1 MPISNHKMKQILLYL
16 AILISCISF
25 AQEGSRGSKAKAT
38 EILNEGTKR
47 AIIIG
52 VSDYNE
58 KELQLN
64 YADNDA
70 ILFKNYLSKIEG
82 IADEDISLLI
92 NKDAVSLNILTTFK
106 SLLKKTN
113 EGDLTYVYFAG
124 HGDVVDDFGEK
135 EGFLLATDANA
146 NQEYYSGGTI
156 PFSLLEKIL
165 NNFISKKSKVI
176 LILDACQSGF
186 PFKGTSQ
193 KNMGTIQAMFQNS
206 TRFLSCGSEELSYE
220 SGDLKHG
227 YFTYY
232 LVKGLTGKADKDANA
247 SLTYNEVDD
256 YLYDN
261 VTSVV
266 LKEHKGKQSPV
277 MHTKNKRAVLKSI
290 TTESNAIVFEDINAT
305 IENDKR
311 IAARGINDT
320 DLIDKTGG
328 SEIKRFND
336 ALNRKSYYGKSS
348 SAYEIYKSLNNNS
361 NISQGLKEKMHSKL
375 LTILS
380 NSAQQLINL
389 YIDGNAILPPSRDFK
404 IQAKHL
410 EICLELMGEDGF
422 LKNRVE
428 ASKLLLESY
437 AIIRNRNYARYKAA
451 KLKLK
456 KALQLEP
463 RAAYIH
469 NALGE
474 VYNQEEQYD
483 SAHYHYNEAK
493 RLIYS
498 WSKPVTNIG
507 DNLMDQYKYDDAKT
521 YLNTTLGNKGTN
533 ANLKLGEISE
543 KEGKYSEAESFYM
556 AVLKTEPKNAKA
568 LQKMSNLQKLKGNS
582 KASIDWYKKAVKAD
596 SINSV
601 FGYGLINYIE
611 DNKIADADAEKL
623 LLNAIDYA
631 PESSIVYS
639 EYADFLRLNKTRLSR
654 LRLAD
659 SLYGRAIKNDPF
671 NTWAYAGR
679 GILQSKM
686 RKPLKAKQSFESGI
700 VKNGTK
706 PEPYFYYANY
716 TKEQLNKDDEAEKLY
731 AKAIEKN
738 DYFIPAYTELVNL
751 YNSQNLQDKS
761 ISLLNTAIAKH
772 SNTPDFHH
780 LLGQTYFSKK
790 NFTEAIKAYKKATS
804 IDGSYVKSS
813 KNLGYSQIEINE
825 IESAEQNLKAASE
838 SDAFGNRQKEISEY
852 VLTMAKDKLK
862 FGTPAEA
869 QALYKLA
876 FDISKT
882 AENAHTYSDFL
893 YLQSNSKEAVKIAL
907 PAISKNNT
915 KALNIKLLEV
925 LVKASIDNNDTKNAD
940 YYYKNLVGIDKNPD
954 FLLASVYTRFRGQ
967 IQASMDFRRKV
978 NQNLLRSNKL
988 KVLFSAETIKNY
1000 ILNK

>member
-1 MPISNHKMKQILLYL
+1 MKQLLLSLCILF
-16 AILISCISF
+16 SCISY
-25 AQEGSRGSKAKAT
+25 AQNGARGSKAKAT
-38 EILNEGTKR
+38 ETNNDGTKR
-47 AIIIG
+47 ALIIG

-70 ILFKNYLSKIEG
+70 ILFNNYLSKVEG
-82 IADEDISLLI
+82 LTDENISLLI
-92 NKDAVSLNILTTFK
+92 NQDAVSLNILKEFK
-106 SLLKKTN
+106 SLLKKTSS
-113 EGDLTYVYFAG
+113 GDIIYIYFAG
-124 HGDVVDDFGEK
+124 HGDVIDDFGEK
-135 EGFLLATDANA
+135 EGFLLASDANA

-165 NNFISKKSKVI
+165 NSFISKESKVI

-220 SGDLKHG
+220 SSDLKHG

-247 SLTYNEVDD
+247 TLTYNEVDD
-256 YLYDN
+256 YLYEN
-261 VTSVV
+261 VTDIV

-277 MHTKNKRAVLKSI
+277 MHTENKRAILKAI
-290 TTESNAIVFEDINAT
+290 TAASNTIVFEDINVN
-305 IENDKR
+305 IESDKR
-311 IAARGINDT
+311 IAARGISDT
-320 DLIDKTGG
+320 DLKDKTGG
-328 SEIKRFND
+328 SEIQKFNE
-336 ALNRKSYYGKSS
+336 AINRKSYYGKSS
-348 SAYEIYKSLNNNS
+348 SAYEIYKSISNNPT
-361 NISQGLKEKMHSKL
+361 IDVRLKEKMNSTL
-375 LTILS
+375 LKILS
-380 NSAQQLINL
+380 NSAQKLINA
-389 YIDGNAILPPSRDFK
+389 YIDGNKILPPSRAFK

-422 LKNRVE
+422 LKDRVE

-437 AIIRNRNYARYKAA
+437 VIIRNRNYARYKAA
-451 KLKLK
+451 KLMLK
-456 KALQLEP
+456 NALQLEP

-474 VYNQEEQYD
+474 VYNNEEQYD
-483 SAHYHYNEAK
+483 SAHYHYNKAK
-493 RLIYS
+493 KLIYS

-521 YLNTTLGNKGTN
+521 YLNTTLGTKGAN

-556 AVLKTEPKNAKA
+556 AVLKTEPKNVKA

-582 KASIDWYKKAVKAD
+582 KSSIDWYKKAVKTD

-611 DNKIADADAEKL
+611 DNKIDDAKAEKL

-639 EYADFLRLNKTRLSR
+639 EYADFLRLKKSKLSR

-659 SLYGRAIKNDPF
+659 SLYGKAIQNDPF

-679 GILQSKM
+679 GSLQNKM

-700 VKNGTK
+700 AKNRNK

-716 TKEQLNKDDEAEKLY
+716 NNQLNKISEAEVLY
-731 AKAIEKN
+731 LKAIEKN
-738 DYFIPAYTELVNL
+738 NYFIPAYDKLVSL
-751 YNSQNLQDKS
+751 YNNQNLQEKS
-761 ISLLNTAIAKH
+761 INLLHTAIANH
-772 SNTPDFHH
+772 PNTPDFNH

-790 NFTEAIKAYKKATS
+790 NFTEAIKAYKSATK
-804 IDGSYVKSS
+804 IDASFVKSS
-813 KNLGYSQIEINE
+813 KNLGYSQIETDDIN
-825 IESAEQNLKAASE
+825 SAEQNLKTASD
-838 SDAFGNRQKEISEY
+838 SDAFGDRQKEISAY
-852 VLTMAKDKLK
+852 IRTMAKDKLK
-862 FGTPAEA
+862 FGKSSDAK
-869 QALYKLA
+869 ALYKLA
-876 FDISKT
+876 FEISNS
-882 AENAHTYSDFL
+882 AENAHIYSEFL
-893 YLQSNSKEAVKIAL
+893 YLQSQPIKALEIAL
-907 PAISKNNT
+907 PSLSK
-915 KALNIKLLEV
+915 LNSKSHNIQLLEV
-925 LVKASIDNNDTKNAD
+925 MVKAAIDANALENAN
-940 YYYKNLVGIDKNPD
+940 YYYTNLIKLDKNPD
-954 FLLASVYTRFRGQ
+954 MLLASVYARFIGD
-967 IQASMDFRRKV
+967 ITSSENYRRRV
-978 NQNLLRSNKL
+978 DQNLLRSNKL
-988 KVLFSAETIKNY
+988 KTFYSTETINKY
-1000 ILNK
+1000 ILNN

>member
-1 MPISNHKMKQILLYL
+1 MIPNPIMKQILLTFYL
-16 AILISCISF
+16 ILSCISF
-25 AQEGSRGSKAKAT
+25 AQNGSRGSIAKAT
-38 EILNEGTKR
+38 ETPVDGTKR
-47 AIIIG
+47 ALIIG

-70 ILFKNYLSKIEG
+70 ILFKNYLSIVEG
-82 IADEDISLLI
+82 LSDEDISLLI
-92 NKDAVSLNILTTFK
+92 NQDAVSLNILKAFK
-106 SLLKKTN
+106 SLLKKTKS
-113 EGDLTYVYFAG
+113 GDIIYIYFAG
-124 HGDVVDDFGEK
+124 HGDVIDDFGEK

-165 NNFISKKSKVI
+165 TSFISKQSKVI

-193 KNMGTIQAMFQNS
+193 KNMGTIQAMFLNS
-206 TRFLSCGSEELSYE
+206 TRFLSCGSQELSYE
-220 SGDLKHG
+220 SSELKHG

-247 SLTYNEVDD
+247 SLTYSEIDD

-261 VTSVV
+261 VTDVV

-277 MHTKNKRAVLKSI
+277 MHTENKRAVLKAI
-290 TTESNAIVFEDINAT
+290 TSKSNAIVFEDINAT
-305 IENDKR
+305 IESDKR
-311 IAARGINDT
+311 IAARGISNT
-320 DLIDKTGG
+320 ELKDKTGG
-328 SEIKRFND
+328 SEIKKFNEAID
-336 ALNRKSYYGKSS
+336 RKSYYGKSS
-348 SAYEIYKSLNNNS
+348 SAYEVYKSLNNNP
-361 NISQGLKEKMHSKL
+361 NIDEGLKDKMSSTL
-375 LTILS
+375 LKILS
-380 NSAQQLINL
+380 NSAQQLINA
-389 YIDGNAILPPSRDFK
+389 YIDGNKILPSSRAFK

-410 EICLELMGEDGF
+410 EICIELMGEDGF
-422 LKNRVE
+422 LKDRVE

-437 AIIRNRNYARYKAA
+437 SIIRNRNYAKYKAA

-456 KALQLEP
+456 NALKLEP

-474 VYNQEEQYD
+474 VYNHEEQYD

-493 RLIYS
+493 KLIYS

-521 YLNTTLGNKGTN
+521 YMNTTLGNKGAN

-556 AVLKTEPKNAKA
+556 AVLKTEPEHAKA
-568 LQKMSNLQKLKGNS
+568 LQKMSHLQKLKGNS
-582 KASIDWYKKAVKAD
+582 KASVDWYKKAVKAD

-601 FGYGLINYIE
+601 FGYGLINYIT

-631 PESSIVYS
+631 PESSVVYA
-639 EYADFLRLNKTRLSR
+639 EYADFLRLNKSRLSR

-659 SLYGRAIKNDPF
+659 SLYGKAIKNNPF

-679 GILQSKM
+679 GILQGKL

-700 VKNGTK
+700 AKNSTK

-716 TKEQLNKDDEAEKLY
+716 NNNQLKKAGEAEILY
-731 AKAIEKN
+731 LEAIEKN
-738 DYFIPAYTELVNL
+738 GYFIPAYTELVNL
-751 YNSQNLQDKS
+751 YNSQNLQEKS
-761 ISLLNTAIAKH
+761 ISLLHAVIAKH
-772 SNTPDFHH
+772 PNTPDFHH

-790 NFTEAIKAYKKATS
+790 NFTEAVKAYKKATN
-804 IDGSYVKSS
+804 IDASYLKSS
-813 KNLGYSQIEINE
+813 KNLGYSLIETND
-825 IESAEQNLKAASE
+825 IESAKQNLKVASE
-838 SDAFGNRQKEISEY
+838 SDAFGDRQKEISEY
-852 VLTMAKDKLK
+852 VLTMAKNKIK

-869 QALYKLA
+869 KALYKLA
-876 FDISKT
+876 FDISGT
-882 AENAHTYSDFL
+882 AKNAHTYSDFL
-893 YLQSNSKEAVKIAL
+893 YLNSNSEDAVKIAL
-907 PAISKNNT
+907 PAISRNNT

-925 LVKASIDNNDTKNAD
+925 LVKASIDNNDAENAD
-940 YYYKNLVGIDKNPD
+940 YYYKNLAGIDKSPD
-954 FLLASVYTRFRGQ
+954 LLLASVYMRFRGQ
-967 IQASMDFRRKV
+967 LQASNDYRRRV
-978 NQNLLRSNKL
+978 DQNLLRSNKL
-988 KVLFSAETIKNY
+988 KSLFSAKTIKNY
-1000 ILNK
+1000 ILN